1 MISVLEQTNT
11 TRAVYFNDDGI
22 ITSITGKVDENNT
35 DMFAFFEIET
45 VMPFIEGTYKFTD
58 YTVKRTDNP
67 LLFEI
72 IKRKVN
78 IKQRNVEN
86 QIAKI
91 IEVEDADINVEITDD
106 AIVISA
112 SDGLVDKSGVDENQ
126 NVIVA
131 GATEHP
137 FFITHKDKPEF
148 LISTELVKFSDL
160 LSGKQTVINYE
171 HKYDV
176 SVYTRRY
183 FDSYSLRR
191 V

>member
-22 ITSITGKVDENNT
+22 ITSITGRVDENNT

-67 LLFEI
+67 LIFEI

-91 IEVEDADINVEITDD
+91 IEVEDADINVEITDGT
-106 AIVISA
+106 ITISA
-112 SDGLVDKSGVDENQ
+112 SDALVDKSGVDANQ

-148 LISTELVKFSDL
+148 LISTELVKFSEL

>member
-22 ITSITGKVDENNT
+22 ITSITGRVDENNT

-91 IEVEDADINVEITDD
+91 IEVEDADINVEIANDT
-106 AIVISA
+106 ITISA
-112 SDGLVDKSGVDENQ
+112 SDALVDKSGVDVNQ

-148 LISTELVKFSDL
+148 LISTELVKFSEL

>member
-22 ITSITGKVDENNT
+22 ITSITGRVDENNT

-67 LLFEI
+67 LIFEI

-112 SDGLVDKSGVDENQ
+112 SAGLVDKSDVDSNQ
-126 NVIVA
+126 DVIVA
-131 GATEHP
+131 GATVHP

-148 LISTELVKFSDL
+148 LISTELVKFSEL
-160 LSGKQTVINYE
+160 LSGEKTVINYE
-171 HKYDV
+171 HKYDI

>member
-22 ITSITGKVDENNT
+22 ITSITGRVDENNT

-67 LLFEI
+67 LIFEI

-106 AIVISA
+106 TITISA
-112 SDGLVDKSGVDENQ
+112 SDALVDKSGVDANQ

-148 LISTELVKFSDL
+148 LISTELVKFSEL

>member
-22 ITSITGKVDENNT
+22 ITSITGRVDENNT

-112 SDGLVDKSGVDENQ
+112 SDALVDKSGVDENQ

>member
-112 SDGLVDKSGVDENQ
+112 SDALVDKSGVDENQ

>member
-22 ITSITGKVDENNT
+22 ITSITGRVDENNT

>member
-22 ITSITGKVDENNT
+22 ITSITGRVDENNT

-45 VMPFIEGTYKFTD
+45 VLPFIEGTYKFTD

-67 LLFEI
+67 LIFEI

-91 IEVEDADINVEITDD
+91 IEVEDADINVVISDDTIT
-106 AIVISA
+106 ISA
-112 SDGLVDKSGVDENQ
+112 SDALVDKSGVDANQ
-126 NVIVA
+126 DVIVA

-148 LISTELVKFSDL
+148 LISTELVKFSEL
-160 LSGKQTVINYE
+160 LSGAETTINYE